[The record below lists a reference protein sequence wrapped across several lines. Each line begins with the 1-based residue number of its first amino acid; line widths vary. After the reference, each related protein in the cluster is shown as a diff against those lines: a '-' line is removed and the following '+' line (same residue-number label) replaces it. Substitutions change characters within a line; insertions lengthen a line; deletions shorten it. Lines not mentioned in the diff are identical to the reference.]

1 MTDLLSAAPA
11 GILRPK
17 QLSKRIQRP
26 ERTLERWRSTGEGPP
41 FIRLGRMVAYRE
53 ADVERWL
60 SGRTFAS
67 RAAELAGQA
76 ESQVKAAS
84 LRPTTAERS
93 PKKSNPRG

>member
-60 SGRTFAS
+60 AARTFAS
-67 RAAELAGQA
+67 RAAEVARRA
-76 ESQVKAAS
+76 EG
-84 LRPTTAERS
+84 R
-93 PKKSNPRG
+93 